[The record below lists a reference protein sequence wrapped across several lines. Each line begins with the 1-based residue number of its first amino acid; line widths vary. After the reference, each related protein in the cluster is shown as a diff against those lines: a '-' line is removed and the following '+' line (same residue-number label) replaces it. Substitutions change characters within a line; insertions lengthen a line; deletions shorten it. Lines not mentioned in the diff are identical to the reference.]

1 MALEAVRSDA
11 DDLIRRHLTLVRVAV
26 ARVASRVPP
35 HVDRD
40 DLVAAGH
47 LGLVQAAR
55 AFDPSRGVPFDRY
68 AQLRITGAIQDELRS
83 LDSATRRGRAAMR
96 RLDQATEILSMQFGR
111 LPSTS
116 EVARWLGEDTG
127 GVNRARTESAHIA
140 ALRRPRPIDDSD
152 VGMPPSSET
161 DPEGNVLDAEL
172 RQDLADA
179 IKALPPRL
187 ALVVVA
193 HVLDGREVK
202 SIAADFGVTP
212 SRVSQLC
219 GEALL
224 LLRSALDDTDDARDA
239 CGARDGRPA
248 SKQTT
253 SHLRR
258 ATYLERGTGIAAR
271 APAGA
276 PADDDPRSG
285 LVAATPKLRRCRV
298 VSASIRRR
306 RAGGGC
312 ARRPAAR
319 RRSSACRCGTGTGR
333 RPRDRPASQPTGADR
348 ARRGLPPSRPVPSAA
363 TTPVSSARPDH
374 A

>member
-1 MALEAVRSDA
+1 MALEPPPSRDA

-26 ARVASRVPP
+26 ARIGTRVPP

-83 LDSATRRGRAAMR
+83 LDTATRRGRAAMR
-96 RLDQATEILSMQFGR
+96 RLDQATEVLSMELGR

-127 GVNRARTESAHIA
+127 GCAGPGPRAPTSPPCAGPDRSTTATSACR
-140 ALRRPRPIDDSD
+140 RRPDRIPRPPCSA
-152 VGMPPSSET
+152 
-161 DPEGNVLDAEL
+161 AEL

-179 IKALPPRL
+179 IAALPPRL

-224 LLRSALDDTDDARDA
+224 LLRSALDDAGVDTPAGAAPARQHHLA
-239 CGARDGRPA
+239 SAPRHLPRRRTGLPPPA
-248 SKQTT
+248 P
-253 SHLRR
+253 
-258 ATYLERGTGIAAR
+258 AAR
-271 APAGA
+271 ARPL
-276 PADDDPRSG
+276 D
-285 LVAATPKLRRCRV
+285 
-298 VSASIRRR
+298 
-306 RAGGGC
+306 
-312 ARRPAAR
+312 ARRHRLLQHAPP
-319 RRSSACRCGTGTGR
+319 CRMR
-333 RPRDRPASQPTGADR
+333 
-348 ARRGLPPSRPVPSAA
+348 PSRVSTTSVQRVPLWN
-363 TTPVSSARPDH
+363 RNG
-374 A
+374 